1 MVKNAKYHVS
11 DNGKWEVVHYETS
24 DEMVKFLD
32 ENGNEIGTLQDLAN
46 GGKILD
52 SVDPS
57 TVKYSGVYRITNPT
71 GAPSNFADGQ
81 TAILSVQAVGPVGNP
96 DFVHY
101 TLIHQDGS
109 IYDSTSVGAVASGWT
124 SGGKSMEETVGDI
137 KDKLG
142 EIGILSTTAKNVTGA
157 INEVLTHSK
166 TVKTDLA
173 NLKKDYA
180 TYKSHNHDSTY
191 VKLSGGNLTGNLSM
205 LAGKSYRFRSA
216 QGTQINFASY
226 TADVGYKIGDANTV
240 MNVASKS
247 NLTHNGKKIWTEAN
261 DGKGS
266 GLDADKLQG
275 VAATGYALLSRGDNK
290 FTGDISVWSGK
301 SLLFKTNGT
310 NSGIFWRDERNNTK
324 ASIKHG
330 GNGSILFANGGTVHQ
345 RIESNGVW
353 TGGKP
358 IELNAANN
366 QCHFKIKLSSSDE
379 GMGMY
384 RNTNSKYLG
393 FYNWKR
399 DKRLAYFDEA
409 DDTFNIDYAPRIQG
423 RRLWLQSGTPSGSH
437 KTGDIWIS

>member
-24 DEMVKFLD
+24 DKMVKFLD
-32 ENGNEIGTLQDLAN
+32 ENGSEIGTLQDLAN
-46 GGKILD
+46 GGKVLTG
-52 SVDPS
+52 VDPAGIN
-57 TVKYSGVYRITNPT
+57 YSGVYRIN
-71 GAPSNFADGQ
+71 APVNAPEMFGDGKV
-81 TAILSVQAVGPVGNP
+81 AILAVQAVGAVGNP
-96 DFVHY
+96 DFKHL
-101 TLIHQDGS
+101 TLIHQGGS
-109 IYDSTSVGAVASGWT
+109 IFNNTVVGAVGSGWT
-124 SGGKSMEETVGDI
+124 AGGKSLDETVSGI
-137 KDKLG
+137 
-142 EIGILSTTAKNVTGA
+142 EEVIGKISILSTSSKEIVGS
-157 INEVLTHSK
+157 INEVHSFSK
-166 TVKTDLA
+166 TVQTNLD
-173 NLKKDYA
+173 NLKKDYE
-180 TYKSHNHDSTY
+180 TYKNHNHDTEY
-191 VKLSGGNLTGNLSM
+191 VKLAGGDMTGNLSM
-205 LAGKSYRFRSA
+205 LAGKSLQFRSA
-216 QGTQINFASY
+216 QGTQVNFSRY
-226 TADVGYKIGDANTV
+226 SADTGYILGDGNTV
-240 MNVASKS
+240 LNVASKG
-247 NLTHNGKKIWTEAN
+247 NLTHNGKKIWTESN

-266 GLDADKLQG
+266 GLDADKFQG